1 MRSMCGAD
9 AGCLAINY
17 QSLLFKNGDED
28 ANTPDPGKGAASD
41 LQDLRLLTARTPG
54 PVACHVETVCVL

>member
-17 QSLLFKNGDED
+17 QSLSRALGMSMGTYSGSGRLW
-28 ANTPDPGKGAASD
+28 TPE
-41 LQDLRLLTARTPG
+41 QVIWV
-54 PVACHVETVCVL
+54 PVLSLPWV

>member
-17 QSLLFKNGDED
+17 QSLSVVEQGGEFL
-28 ANTPDPGKGAASD
+28 
-41 LQDLRLLTARTPG
+41 PG
-54 PVACHVETVCVL
+54 PERQRFLEDSTFEDLSGWTINRFMR